1 MGKNKLKKW
10 ADTVTFTNV
19 IQPSVEEAFNKDH
32 HLKGKWKES
41 FFENTNPIVIE
52 LGCGKG
58 EYSVHLARKYPN
70 RNFIGIDIKGA
81 RLWKGAHDAESGK
94 LRNVAFLRTRIEFIK
109 SFFDRDE
116 VDEIWITF
124 PDPQLKRQRIKKR
137 LTGSLFLNNYSAFI
151 RQNGVVHLK
160 TDSEELYR
168 YTGEIIN
175 QNNLELIQSVPD
187 IHALE
192 EKDEILS
199 IITYYENIFLKKG
212 KKITYTAFRINNGK
226 EIIEPETNREKR
238 LL

>member
-10 ADTVTFTNV
+10 ADIATYASV
-19 IQPSVEEAFNKDH
+19 IQPSFEEVFNRDY

-41 FFENTNPIVIE
+41 FFGNSNPIVVE

-58 EYSVHLARKYPN
+58 EYTVHLARKYPN

-81 RLWKGAHDAESGK
+81 RLWKGAHDAESGN
-94 LRNVAFLRTRIEFIK
+94 LRNVAFIRTRVEFIK

-116 VDEIWITF
+116 VNEIWITF

-137 LTGSLFLNNYSAFI
+137 LTGSLFLNNYRTFI
-151 RQNGVVHLK
+151 IQNGVVHLK

-168 YTGEIIN
+168 YTGEIIKL
-175 QNNLELIQSVPD
+175 NNLELIKSIPD

-199 IITYYENIFLKKG
+199 IITYYENIFLKEG
-212 KKITYTAFRINNGK
+212 KKITYTAFRVNNEK
-226 EIIEPETNREKR
+226 EIIEPETN
-238 LL
+238 